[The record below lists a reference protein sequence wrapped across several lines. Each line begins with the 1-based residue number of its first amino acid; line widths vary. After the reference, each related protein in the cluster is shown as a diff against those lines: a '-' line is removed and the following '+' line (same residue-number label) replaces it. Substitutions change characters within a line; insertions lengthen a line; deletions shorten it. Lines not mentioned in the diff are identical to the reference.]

1 MDFKYNINKIHSDLL
16 SQFVTAE
23 IKIEEK
29 SNLKFGTY
37 LEVSVINEGKE
48 VKMIMTKKDLENYS
62 FPWRY
67 SENPLNES
75 ADFVERFSSI
85 DDITSDI
92 KEVFEKN
99 RFSQEYLDELNK

>member
-1 MDFKYNINKIHSDLL
+1 MDLKYNINKIHSDLL
-16 SQFVTAE
+16 SQFYNAE

-29 SNLKFGTY
+29 SNLKYGSY
-37 LEVSVINEGKE
+37 IEVSVINEGKE

-75 ADFVERFSSI
+75 SDFVERFSSV

-92 KEVFEKN
+92 KEIFEKN
-99 RFSQEYLDELNK
+99 RFSEDYLKEVNK